1 MDEVH
6 RRRVEPD
13 QAAARIEP
21 DVSIVIVSYNV
32 VRHLTACLRSLHAA
46 CEDLLMEIIV
56 IDNGSHDGSARAV
69 ASDFP
74 QVRLVA
80 SPQNLGFA
88 KATNL
93 GLALARGRYVLL
105 LNPDTVVPPS
115 AVRSL
120 VSIADETPE
129 AGLVAPEL
137 RDPVTG
143 LTQGSF
149 RRFPSWRSAFFD
161 YTPVKP
167 LLRLLPE
174 RPFNVV
180 SDEPTAAGWLS
191 GACLLVRRQV
201 LDAVGPLDPG
211 YFMFCEDVE
220 YCRRVIRAGWK
231 LLYTR
236 KVKVFHLGGRST
248 EQEPA
253 GEMRMH
259 AARSLLHYL
268 SDGSLRSKILAR
280 AFVLLLLAGLP
291 WRLLT
296 VALKLVVY
304 RLIGDAG
311 RAGKYQRRLGRDAL
325 LLWKLATRRL
335 DVRW

>member
-6 RRRVEPD
+6 RRPVESH
-13 QAAARIEP
+13 QAAASPQP
-21 DVSIVIVSYNV
+21 DVSIIIVSYNV

-46 CEDLLMEIIV
+46 CANLLVEIIV

-80 SPQNLGFA
+80 SPENLGFA
-88 KATNL
+88 RATNL

-105 LNPDTVVPPS
+105 LNPDTVVPPG

-120 VSIADETPE
+120 VSMADETPE

-137 RDPVTG
+137 LDPVTG
-143 LTQGSF
+143 VAQSSF
-149 RRFPSWRSAFFD
+149 RRFPSWRSAFLD

-174 RPFNVV
+174 RPFKVV
-180 SDEPTAAGWLS
+180 NDEPTTAGWLS
-191 GACLLVRRQV
+191 GACLLVRQQV

-236 KVKVFHLGGRST
+236 KVQIGTDPFAPESWG
-248 EQEPA
+248 
-253 GEMRMH
+253 
-259 AARSLLHYL
+259 ARS
-268 SDGSLRSKILAR
+268 SCCCSPGFPGGCS
-280 AFVLLLLAGLP
+280 P
-291 WRLLT
+291 WRSSS
-296 VALKLVVY
+296 
-304 RLIGDAG
+304 
-311 RAGKYQRRLGRDAL
+311 
-325 LLWKLATRRL
+325 WSLA
-335 DVRW
+335 